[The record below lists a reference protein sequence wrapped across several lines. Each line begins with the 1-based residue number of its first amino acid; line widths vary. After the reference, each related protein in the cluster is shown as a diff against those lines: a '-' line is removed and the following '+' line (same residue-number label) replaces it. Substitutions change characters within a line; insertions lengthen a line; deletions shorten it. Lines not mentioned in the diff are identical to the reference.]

1 MNQLPEVFLALKA
14 ILEPYAANLV
24 LVKDQPDEFYLNLH
38 LKRSDGYQYY
48 FGSVKIKKNDVGYY
62 LMALYFYP
70 DLLETVSPALKKHL
84 NGKTCFHFK
93 KLEPDLFAELKALT
107 ASSLERFKKEGM
119 A

>member
-1 MNQLPEVFLALKA
+1 MKQLPEVFVALKT

-24 LVKDQPDEFYLNLH
+24 LVKDEPDEFYLNLH
-38 LKRSDGYQYY
+38 HTRPDGYQYY

-70 DLLETVSPALKKHL
+70 DLLESVSDALKKRL

-93 KLEPDLFAELKALT
+93 KPEPELFAELKALT
-107 ASSLERFKKEGM
+107 ALCLQRFEKEGM